1 MKITK
6 SQLRKI
12 IKEEMGD
19 TLWGEPGE
27 PSGGTEAS
35 PAKIHHEKADMRDLE
50 IYADGTFS
58 LYIGGR
64 TGDLQEIGGQL
75 DDASLDAVEG
85 FRRDRH

>member
-1 MKITK
+1 MKFTK
-6 SQLRKI
+6 SQLRQI
-12 IKEEMGD
+12 IKEEIADIFG
-19 TLWGEPGE
+19 
-27 PSGGTEAS
+27 PSSGTEAS

-64 TGDLQEIGGQL
+64 TGLQEIGGQL
-75 DDASLDAVEG
+75 DDASLDAVED